1 MDWRDIPVFIVNRN
15 RLHALQRLV
24 QWLLDAGT
32 RRVVILDNASNY
44 APLLQWYQ
52 ALPGGAHVLQ
62 LPDNHGPYVLWQ
74 QGVHRVLDT
83 PFVLTDSDVVPASF
97 CPADLIGTLLAQ
109 LERFP
114 DAKKVG
120 PALRIDNLPDHY
132 AEVDT
137 VRKWESQF
145 WERPVAP
152 GVFAAPIDTTF
163 ALYPPRAEFSN
174 ESCNLRLGHPYIV
187 EHTPWYVDEAAP
199 GDEELH
205 YRAHTSTVHSNWSVP
220 KKESWVK
227 KSERVAAYEQR
238 PRVLHLDGGREY
250 IVGWINASLGERNDV
265 SFDATAARKQP
276 LALADG
282 SVDGIHLSHLLGDVR
297 DVQPLFDELWRVA
310 RPGATL
316 FVRVEHGAHAAA
328 EPSQRAWY
336 EGSFAHLARPVAG
349 ATGASDWQVERVG
362 LIEDAD
368 GSPREV
374 VATLTAVKPARAA
387 GTLHPTPQPPV
398 QRLRDARV
406 APRFEGRPGETN
418 APANTPAPSAA
429 RTPAHALPRLGLP
442 WRMAH
447 YRPLNGPHPL
457 VLSFLQGNA
466 AVDTVDL
473 AQDTSE
479 PTAKPAAIEQRVAR
493 QSAGL
498 SSEHAARLQQWLPLR
513 EQAVAEAQQARY
525 DALFLHTTPLY
536 AGSRPWIFH
545 FESFPSLFMPFMF
558 TGETRGVDLA
568 SQPWFQL
575 VREQL
580 ESPPCLRVF
589 SHMRGSLAI
598 AARAF
603 DSAAIAAKLH
613 HVPLGIDTV
622 EPARWT
628 PKFEGEQ
635 PLRILFTN
643 SLHHN
648 PDSFYLRGG
657 HHLLEAFA
665 RLRRQRPDA
674 ELTVLSSVPPD
685 LMLRFTP
692 QDLVGVNWISTR
704 VDDATLDALFL
715 QHQVFALPAAGL
727 HSHSLLRAFAHGCVP
742 MVSDAPGYEEYT
754 AGIEASVLAVRGVR
768 AMVYRDEPAGWISDR
783 YAPFVDRCESLVQQ
797 VHDQL
802 AAHTDLAGLR
812 TFAERNA
819 AHCRAHFTPAAS
831 HAAFNRLL
839 SSN

>member
-24 QWLLDAGT
+24 QWLLDTGT

-52 ALPGGAHVLQ
+52 ALPSGANVLQ

-83 PFVLTDSDVVPASF
+83 PYVLTDSDVVPASF

-174 ESCNLRLGHPYIV
+174 EPCNLRLGHPYIV

-199 GDEELH
+199 GEEELH

-220 KKESWVK
+220 QKESWVK

-250 IVGWINASLGERNDV
+250 IVGWINASLGERKDV
-265 SFDATAARKQP
+265 SFDATSPRAAVGAGRWQRRRHP
-276 LALADG
+276 LEPSARQGARCAAP
-282 SVDGIHLSHLLGDVR
+282 VR
-297 DVQPLFDELWRVA
+297 RAVA
-310 RPGATL
+310 RGTAGGDA
-316 FVRVEHGAHAAA
+316 VRARRTRCARAAA
-328 EPSQRAWY
+328 EPSQRAWH

-374 VATLTAVKPARAA
+374 VATLPNEAGARRRHAHPAPR
-387 GTLHPTPQPPV
+387 PPA

-406 APRFEGRPGETN
+406 APRFEGRPGETSFTAN
-418 APANTPAPSAA
+418 APANTPAPTPA
-429 RTPAHALPRLGLP
+429 RTATHALPRLGLP

-447 YRPLNGPHPL
+447 YRLLNGPHPL

-466 AVDTVDL
+466 AVDAVDL
-473 AQDTSE
+473 LKTSRSRP
-479 PTAKPAAIEQRVAR
+479 PTRRPSNSASRCRAHACPANTPRACSNGCHCASRPWPKRGTRRGTTRCSCTRHRCTPAAGRD
-493 QSAGL
+493 
-498 SSEHAARLQQWLPLR
+498 LPLR
-513 EQAVAEAQQARY
+513 ELPEPVHAVHVHRRN
-525 DALFLHTTPLY
+525 P
-536 AGSRPWIFH
+536 R
-545 FESFPSLFMPFMF
+545 
-558 TGETRGVDLA
+558 RG
-568 SQPWFQL
+568 
-575 VREQL
+575 
-580 ESPPCLRVF
+580 PC
-589 SHMRGSLAI
+589 I
-598 AARAF
+598 AAVVPTRAR
-603 DSAAIAAKLH
+603 AAGVAA
-613 HVPLGIDTV
+613 V
-622 EPARWT
+622 
-628 PKFEGEQ
+628 
-635 PLRILFTN
+635 
-643 SLHHN
+643 S
-648 PDSFYLRGG
+648 
-657 HHLLEAFA
+657 A
-665 RLRRQRPDA
+665 RLQPHARQPGDRRA
-674 ELTVLSSVPPD
+674 
-685 LMLRFTP
+685 
-692 QDLVGVNWISTR
+692 
-704 VDDATLDALFL
+704 
-715 QHQVFALPAAGL
+715 
-727 HSHSLLRAFAHGCVP
+727 CV
-742 MVSDAPGYEEYT
+742 
-754 AGIEASVLAVRGVR
+754 
-768 AMVYRDEPAGWISDR
+768 
-783 YAPFVDRCESLVQQ
+783 
-797 VHDQL
+797 
-802 AAHTDLAGLR
+802 
-812 TFAERNA
+812 
-819 AHCRAHFTPAAS
+819 
-831 HAAFNRLL
+831 
-839 SSN
+839 